1 ESLLVG
7 LRTEHCATAE
17 FNGDG
22 SPDIATR
29 NRASDDV
36 SILLGL
42 GDGSFRPAIRIP
54 VGHDP
59 TGLAARDFNN
69 DGHRDLSIGYS
80 SGKVTILLGRGDGT
94 FGQEQT
100 VGTDFASFY
109 TGGDYN
115 GDRILDIA
123 SRRSASSTD
132 LSLRLGRGDGTFEPE
147 MVLPLGLIP
156 GAGVGVSG
164 RSDLHGNVRIDFNGD
179 GRIDLISTSFQ
190 AGKVAVLLNNG
201 D

>member
-54 VGHDP
+54 VGHRP
-59 TGLAARDFNN
+59 AGLAARDFNN
-69 DGHRDLSIGYS
+69 DGHPDLSIGYS
-80 SGKVTILLGRGDGT
+80 SGRVTILLGRGDGRFGQEMTVGTGFSSFYTGGDYNGDGILDIASTTSASPTDLSIRLGRGDGT
-94 FGQEQT
+94 FGQE
-100 VGTDFASFY
+100 
-109 TGGDYN
+109 
-115 GDRILDIA
+115 
-123 SRRSASSTD
+123 
-132 LSLRLGRGDGTFEPE
+132 
-147 MVLPLGLIP
+147 MVLPLGLLP
-156 GAGVGVSG
+156 DAGVGVRAQTG
-164 RSDLHGNVRIDFNGD
+164 LNGDVPIDFNGD
-179 GRIDLISTSFQ
+179 GRIDLLTTSFE
-190 AGKVAVLLNNG
+190 AGKV
-201 D
+201 